1 MDQQAEQ
8 AVGFDGNILG
18 LVSKYWW
25 VMLLRGIF
33 AIVFGIIAIVWPGVT
48 LLGLIWL
55 FGAYAIGDGAVEI
68 WSGFQNRSQHDRW
81 WVEIL
86 IGLTGIVAGILVIS
100 WPDLSTRA
108 LMYLIAA
115 WMLVMGI
122 FQIVYAIRVRKEISN
137 EFWIILSG
145 VLSVMLGLYFFAFPG
160 DGAVS
165 LVWLIGIYA
174 VFFGV
179 LLVIFSFRARKGF
192 AA

>member
-1 MDQQAEQ
+1 MDQQTQ
-8 AVGFDGNILG
+8 AGGLDGDLLG
-18 LVSKYWW
+18 LISKYWW
-25 VMLLRGIF
+25 VMLLRGVF
-33 AIVFGIIAIVWPGVT
+33 AIVFGIIAIVWPGLT

-68 WSGFQNRSQHDRW
+68 WSGITNRGKHDRW

-86 IGLTGIVAGILVIS
+86 IGLAGIVAGILVIS
-100 WPDLSTRA
+100 WPGLSTVA

-115 WMLVMGI
+115 WMLVMGV

-137 EFWIILSG
+137 EVWIILSG
-145 VLSVMLGLYFFAFPG
+145 ALSVVLGLYFFAFPG
-160 DGAVS
+160 DGAIS

-179 LLVIFSFRARKGF
+179 LLVIFSFRAKKGLS
-192 AA
+192 A

>member
-1 MDQQAEQ
+1 MDQQAQ
-8 AVGFDGNILG
+8 PIGFDGDILG
-18 LVSKYWW
+18 LISKYWW
-25 VMLLRGIF
+25 VMLVRGVL

-68 WSGFQNRSQHDRW
+68 WSGFQNRSSHDRW

-86 IGLTGIVAGILVIS
+86 IGLAGIVAGVLVIS
-100 WPDLSTRA
+100 WPGLSTLA

-115 WMLVMGI
+115 WMLVMGML
-122 FQIVYAIRVRKEISN
+122 QIVYAIRVRKDISN

-145 VLSVMLGLYFFAFPG
+145 ALSVALGLFFFAFPG

-192 AA
+192 SG